1 MVLGEIAY
9 LHIVSNGELSIE
21 GNLTHDA
28 FNQRGLSLAVLSH
41 EGHFLAALQDEI
53 DVGEHLMLTIGLAN
67 ILADNRVVATPQARR
82 ELQMQRGVVDF
93 VNLYRHHLL
102 QLLNLLLHLHGL
114 RGLIAEA
121 LDERPHVLHLLLL
134 VLVGAQLLF
143 ATLFSEYDI
152 LVVFHFI
159 VDDLTAGDFQ
169 RAIGHIIYK
178 GTVVAHQHHC
188 RCTLGKELLQPLD
201 ALNVEVVRGLVK
213 QQHIGTAKQ
222 NLRQLNAHAPATG
235 ELAGRTI
242 EVGAKEA
249 KTHQRAFNLC
259 LIAFAAEH
267 QVAFVLLCEPLNKSH
282 IVIALVIGAFAK
294 FTFHTV
300 NALFHASSV
309 AEGLARFLLYG
320 GVIGQFHHLRQIAN
334 GGVVRNAYHA
344 TRRLLLTTQNLQQRR
359 LAGSVLAHK
368 CNAVAVVHHEAC
380 LAEQRLHPKLHL

>member
-67 ILADNRVVATPQARR
+67 ILADNRVVATPQTRR
-82 ELQMQRGVVDF
+82 ELQMQRGVIDLIYF
-93 VNLYRHHLL
+93 NRHHLL
-102 QLLNLLLHLHGL
+102 QLLDFLLHLHGL

-121 LDERPHVLHLLLL
+121 LNERPHVLHFLLL
-134 VLVGAQLLF
+134 VLIGAQLLF
-143 ATLFSEYDI
+143 AALLSQHDI
-152 LVVFHFI
+152 LVVFHLI

-178 GTVVAHQHHC
+178 GAVVAHQHHR
-188 RCTLGKELLQPLD
+188 RCTLRKELLQPLD
-201 ALNVEVVRGLVK
+201 ALNVEMIRGLVE
-213 QQHIGTAKQ
+213 QQHVGTAKQ
-222 NLRQLNAHAPATG
+222 NLRQLNTHAPTAG

-242 EVGAKEA
+242 EVGAQEA
-249 KTHQRAFNLC
+249 KTHQRAFYLC
-259 LIAFAAEH
+259 LITFAAEH
-267 QVAFVLLCEPLNKSH
+267 QVALVLLRESLDESH
-282 IVIALVIGAFAK
+282 IVIALVVGAFAK

-300 NALFHASSV
+300 NALLHARGV
-309 AEGLARFLLYG
+309 AESFARLLLHG
-320 GVIGQFHHLRQIAN
+320 GIVGQLHHLRQIAN